1 MVIPPSFDGV
11 IVANNKC
18 ERCHFMKKENKIA
31 VCRQH
36 WTAFTIPGLFCFI
49 FAIAAVGSI
58 FDSETIPQGI
68 ATFITGIFV
77 SGLFALYIFI
87 SYKFNYIAL
96 TETSI
101 IGHIG
106 FIKSR
111 KLSTPLQKVQSLGLS
126 NGLLGKIFGY
136 HTITVSH
143 AGTDVIDFVF
153 KHMANAEKFSEK
165 VNELI

>member
-1 MVIPPSFDGV
+1 MTI
-11 IVANNKC
+11 
-18 ERCHFMKKENKIA
+18 MQKEEKIA
-31 VCRQH
+31 ICRRH

-49 FAIAAVGSI
+49 FAIAALGSL
-58 FDSETIPQGI
+58 FDSKTLAQGFSN
-68 ATFITGIFV
+68 FITSLFV

-101 IGHIG
+101 VGHIG
-106 FIKSR
+106 FIRSK
-111 KLSTPLQKVQSLGLS
+111 KLSTPLSKVQSIGIS
-126 NGLLGKIFGY
+126 NGLFGKIFGY

-165 VNELI
+165 VNEYIK